1 MKLHGATAFRNTP
14 DHDSGS
20 WETVGRYRRSVP
32 PPAKFGLRIWAR
44 QSQFSLTVAK
54 NSGIRVLLDSQV
66 ASVLG
71 SELPKLALGLRSFTT
86 TEASPGGTRRSLL
99 PPFESLQSAPD
110 YRFRTGDFEGRR
122 VGLGR
127 SITSPQANRLTA
139 AGKPNAITARGPKIL
154 EVVHEEHQRKVPRAG
169 ADRSFISVADKRIS
183 FLRIGEIRLVGVAKP
198 AGRRR
203 ASGTWQ
209 TAGVLGSSALQR
221 WHFGVSGPTSGGL
234 AVGHVLRDRHLPC
247 RDRHLPYRDG
257 QALPHRISMVFGDR
271 PKCKKQM

>member
-1 MKLHGATAFRNTP
+1 M
-14 DHDSGS
+14 
-20 WETVGRYRRSVP
+20 
-32 PPAKFGLRIWAR
+32 
-44 QSQFSLTVAK
+44 
-54 NSGIRVLLDSQV
+54 
-66 ASVLG
+66 
-71 SELPKLALGLRSFTT
+71 
-86 TEASPGGTRRSLL
+86 
-99 PPFESLQSAPD
+99 
-110 YRFRTGDFEGRR
+110 
-122 VGLGR
+122 GR

-257 QALPHRISMVFGDR
+257 QAFLTASRWSSGTAQNAINRCEDFDCMKLLKGVSSD
-271 PKCKKQM
+271 CYLT